1 MHTLARSLVLTASMF
16 AGAAQAQTPAG
27 DYHQHVFSAQ
37 DIAVGRPAIR
47 PAAAGC
53 EGRRRLLDAAGIRKA
68 TLLSIAY
75 MFGKPGRQ
83 LEDEPGQVRREN
95 DWTAAQAARYPDRL
109 VAFCSFNPLKD
120 YALQE
125 LKRCAGTPGMARG
138 IKLHFGNSDIQ
149 LDDPVHVARLRE
161 VFAAANAAKLAIV
174 VHMRASI
181 SKGRPYGARQA
192 NIFIEQLL
200 PAAPDVTVQVAHFA
214 GSGPGLRRPAGARS
228 DGRAGGRRGAARSA
242 HPQSVVRRR
251 LHRRPRHQPGAGQL
265 VADTIRQVGPGRVLY
280 GTDSAQGGNLRPRE
294 SWEAFRKLP
303 SRTPNSRRSRATCRR
318 ISAARGENLG
328 PDYVAVRRLQA
339 GNDGQ
344 QAVDRERLAEVGAE
358 SRLPRRGDVLLAPEP
373 GDRHRRQGR
382 VTRHL
387 PDLAQQP

>member
-1 MHTLARSLVLTASMF
+1 MPQLARSLVLTASLTI
-16 AGAAQAQTPAG
+16 GAAHAQTPAPVG
-27 DYHQHVFSAQ
+27 DYHQHVFSAE
-37 DIAVGRPAIR
+37 DIRL
-47 PAAAGC
+47 AGPQTSLQPLDAKDVVA
-53 EGRRRLLDAAGIRKA
+53 LLDAAGIRKA
-68 TLLSIAY
+68 TLLSLAY
-75 MFGKPGRQ
+75 MFGKPGRDIKDE
-83 LEDEPGQVRREN
+83 LEQVRREN

-125 LKRCAGTPGMARG
+125 MKRCASTPGMARG

-149 LDDPVHVARLRE
+149 LDDPAQVARLRE

-192 NIFIEQLL
+192 SIFIEQLL

-214 GSGPGLRRPAGARS
+214 GTGPGYEDPPAREAM
-228 DGRAGGRRGAARSA
+228 AVFAAAMAQRD
-242 HPQSVVRRR
+242 
-251 LHRRPRHQPGAGQL
+251 PRTRNLWFDIASIVDREIKPALAKQ

-303 SRTPNSRRSRATCRR
+303 LTEAEFTQ
-318 ISAARGENLG
+318 I
-328 PDYVAVRRLQA
+328 A
-339 GNDGQ
+339 GN
-344 QAVDRERLAEVGAE
+344 VPPYFR
-358 SRLPRRGDVLLAPEP
+358 
-373 GDRHRRQGR
+373 
-382 VTRHL
+382 
-387 PDLAQQP
+387 